1 MAIPG
6 MLMQIAKSSPMMGQ
20 IKQMMNA
27 VKMSQNPQMVLNQ
40 LAMRNPTLKQA
51 MDLINQHGSV
61 ENALNAVRTQYGL
74 TEQDVNELMR

>member
-1 MAIPG
+1 
-6 MLMQIAKSSPMMGQ
+6 MGQ
-20 IKQMMNA
+20 IKQMMDT

-40 LAMRNPTLKQA
+40 IAMKNPTMKQV

-74 TEQDVNELMR
+74 TEQDVRELMK